1 MANKLVGKRIE
12 QLIARKQTPLNFARE
27 PMFPTPEPLK
37 KLTVNEVTLNDIGVV
52 YPAPAMV
59 DQSL

>member
-1 MANKLVGKRIE
+1 MENKLVGRRIE

-27 PMFPTPEPLK
+27 PILPTSEAPK
-37 KLTVNEVTLNDIGVV
+37 KLTVNEVTLNDIGVGD
-52 YPAPAMV
+52 PAPAMV